1 MSNTPRILIVDDDE
15 STLDLLSI
23 QLKTEGYQVQ
33 TAASGGDAL
42 QRVDHQMPDLILLD
56 LLIPDIDGLAVCRAV
71 RKFSD
76 VPIVV
81 LSAVGLEDKKV
92 EALDLGA
99 DDYLTKPVGA
109 RELKARVRAW
119 LRRHGSRGRTAA
131 AKVIRIGDLKLE
143 FLQRRVTIGGREVHL
158 TPTEYELL
166 SELARQRGRVV
177 SHAELLSHGWG
188 SGYQESRNYLHVYIG
203 RLRRKI
209 SGAKGVEIASQAG
222 VGYWLRPTH

>member
-1 MSNTPRILIVDDDE
+1 MSNPPRILIVDDDE

-23 QLKTEGYQVQ
+23 QLKAEGYQVE
-33 TAASGGDAL
+33 TAASGADAL
-42 QRVDHQMPDLILLD
+42 QRVDRQLPDLILLD
-56 LLIPDIDGLAVCRAV
+56 LLMPDIDGLAVCRAV
-71 RKFSD
+71 RTFSD

-109 RELKARVRAW
+109 RELKARVRSW
-119 LRRHGSRGRTAA
+119 LRRHASRGRTAA
-131 AKVIRIGDLKLE
+131 AKVIRIGGLKVE

-166 SELARQRGRVV
+166 SVLARQRGRVV
-177 SHAELLSHGWG
+177 SHAELLSTGWG
-188 SGYQESRNYLHVYIG
+188 PGYQESRNYLHVYIG

-222 VGYWLRPTH
+222 VGYRLRPSH